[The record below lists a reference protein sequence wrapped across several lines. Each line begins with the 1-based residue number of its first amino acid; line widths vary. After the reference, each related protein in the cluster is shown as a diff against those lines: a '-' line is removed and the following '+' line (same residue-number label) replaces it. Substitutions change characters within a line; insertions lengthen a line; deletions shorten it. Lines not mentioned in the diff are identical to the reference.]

1 MADKVQINNKKY
13 PAIKVHYDM
22 IRNNQ
27 STIISKLD
35 RELGFYRIYFEK
47 KIKGLEII
55 YDTPNNLLSSAGIV
69 LSKQYE
75 KGKFFFKVKKLSYL
89 PTELRKPS
97 EKFYLLECLPNEA
110 PKDYPLQLSTA
121 INNAFSN
128 VFTIDLVDVVKNTIP
143 KYEIKIKGD
152 LHILTSGLGMKG
164 QIVFEKVS
172 YKDMLTGKKVKRL
185 GATVTLP
192 GEPVFKKETAEV
204 LDAIERKCKE
214 LLVYKE
220 TRFEI
225 AERLLKPKPQPVKP
239 DKKDIKNR
247 KKLKNRRKNQETDE
261 I

>member
-1 MADKVQINNKKY
+1 MADQIKTKKKC
-13 PAIKVHYDM
+13 PARKVHYDM

-27 STIISKLD
+27 GSIISKLD

-75 KGKFFFKVKKLSYL
+75 SGKFFFKVKKLSYL
-89 PTELRKPS
+89 PTEFRKPS
-97 EKFYLLECLPNEA
+97 EKFYLLECQPNES
-110 PKDYPLQLSTA
+110 PKDYPLQISTA
-121 INNAFSN
+121 INNAFAN

-152 LHILTSGLGMKG
+152 LYILTSGLGMKG
-164 QIVFEKVS
+164 QIVFEKAS
-172 YKDMLTGKKVKRL
+172 YKDLLTNKKVKRL

-192 GEPVFKKETAEV
+192 GDPAFKKETSEV

-214 LLVYKE
+214 LLIYQE

-225 AERLLKPKPQPVKP
+225 AQRLLSPKHQTEKL
-239 DKKDIKNR
+239 DKNKIKKSKNNKNNEEKDEN
-247 KKLKNRRKNQETDE
+247 
-261 I
+261 